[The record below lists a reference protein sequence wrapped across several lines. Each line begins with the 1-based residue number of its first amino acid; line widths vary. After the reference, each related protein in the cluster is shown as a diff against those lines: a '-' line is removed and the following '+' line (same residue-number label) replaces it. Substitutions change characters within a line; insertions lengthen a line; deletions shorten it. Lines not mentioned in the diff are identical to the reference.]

1 MTFCCKL
8 LLTPLPAE
16 AANVVGTFTKK
27 LMLRFLFFIELNNDF
42 GVVDDS
48 CIGVGG
54 GGGPI
59 TEIPVLRSTGA
70 TVKTDIPA
78 VPGLWSPVSIC
89 RVWSPDS
96 GIEFLERKR
105 KKRIAIKIIVTNNSL
120 RINLNIIPI

>member
-54 GGGPI
+54 GGWAAGCP
-59 TEIPVLRSTGA
+59 P
-70 TVKTDIPA
+70 TVGGVGEELA
-78 VPGLWSPVSIC
+78 AGWREELA
-89 RVWSPDS
+89 R
-96 GIEFLERKR
+96 LAR
-105 KKRIAIKIIVTNNSL
+105 AA
-120 RINLNIIPI
+120 